1 MIISKAP
8 CHWSKGIFMKR
19 SEGIDQKTGFILF
32 KKTRHD
38 FPGGG
43 GGGGN
48 ELKSRW
54 ITQISKAITETAPLS
69 PVELGFIN

>member
-43 GGGGN
+43 GGGGQWVKVTLN
-48 ELKSRW
+48 NPD
-54 ITQISKAITETAPLS
+54 I
-69 PVELGFIN
+69 

>member
-1 MIISKAP
+1 MIISKAR

-43 GGGGN
+43 GGGGGQWVKVTLN
-48 ELKSRW
+48 NPD
-54 ITQISKAITETAPLS
+54 I
-69 PVELGFIN
+69 

>member
-43 GGGGN
+43 GGAM
-48 ELKSRW
+48 S
-54 ITQISKAITETAPLS
+54 
-69 PVELGFIN
+69 